1 MDSILS
7 AAAPGPVTTVLP
19 ADLTAEG
26 EARRFVARV
35 LSAWRGTLHYE
46 DATLIA
52 SELVANV
59 VRHAGGKPTL
69 SITSTPGGIRIEC
82 EDGNPTPP
90 RPKAGGPDGGWGLAL
105 VERLSQ
111 RWGVLA
117 RGAGKVVWCEMR
129 LPPPTANG

>member
-7 AAAPGPVTTVLP
+7 AEGPVTAVLP

-26 EARRFVARV
+26 EARRFVSRV
-35 LSAWRGTLHYE
+35 LSAWRDTLAFE

-69 SITSTPGGIRIEC
+69 SITTTAGGIRIEC
-82 EDGNPTPP
+82 EDGNPAPP
-90 RPKAGGPDGGWGLAL
+90 RPKLGGPEGGWGLAL

-111 RWGVLA
+111 RWGVQA
-117 RGAGKVVWCEMR
+117 RDAGKVVWCELP
-129 LPPPTANG
+129 LPPMSGNG

>member
-1 MDSILS
+1 MLS
-7 AAAPGPVTTVLP
+7 WAARATPATTVLP

-35 LSAWRGTLHYE
+35 LSAWQGTLPFE

-59 VRHAGGKPTL
+59 VRHAGGAPKL
-69 SITSTPGGIRIEC
+69 SIASTAGGIRIEC
-82 EDGNPTPP
+82 EDGNPLPP

-111 RWGVLA
+111 RWGVRP

-129 LPPPTANG
+129 LPSPHGHG